1 MPLDKQLH
9 FLYGAAIVLVFNAM
23 LGMDWALFACF
34 GAAGGKELWDRWS
47 GRGTPDRID
56 AVATC
61 LGGIICSL
69 FICFTEIK

>member
-9 FLYGAAIVLVFNAM
+9 FLYGVAIVLVLNAA
-23 LGMDWALFACF
+23 LGIAWALFACF

>member
-1 MPLDKQLH
+1 M
-9 FLYGAAIVLVFNAM
+9 A
-23 LGMDWALFACF
+23 WALFACF

-61 LGGIICSL
+61 LGGIICAL